1 MAVFKWMSDGMAWW
15 IRCYP
20 EAESSPHSA
29 TLGLCQR
36 PPAALR
42 SSLSALMSD
51 ATALTFLRY
60 PSRHRDWKS
69 ASILSTC
76 TSGAPSEA
84 GHFDPHKLSPGSAYE
99 EEGLGADDDQKVTPT
114 QEARDLRWRSLMQD
128 AQNGDKAAYATL
140 LTEVAP
146 LLRAITCRIWRS
158 RQDVDDIVQDI
169 LLSVHTVRHTY
180 DPARPFA
187 PWLVTIAR
195 RRIADAA
202 RRSASISRH
211 ETLVDVLPEA
221 AIDTEHAG
229 AHEARD
235 DLEHFHAALGQLGKG
250 QREAVELLKV
260 RGLSLN
266 EASALSGKSV
276 PALKVNM
283 HRALKTLRD
292 MKIFKS

>member
-1 MAVFKWMSDGMAWW
+1 MAVEWAGAISRRRRLPRAP
-15 IRCYP
+15 R
-20 EAESSPHSA
+20 SVSPSEP
-29 TLGLCQR
+29 LQ
-36 PPAALR
+36 PQ

-51 ATALTFLRY
+51 ATALTFWRSVRC

-69 ASILSTC
+69 VLILSTC
-76 TSGAPSEA
+76 TSRALSEA
-84 GHFDPHKLSPGSAYE
+84 GDFDPRKLPRGSAYE
-99 EEGLGADDDQKVTPT
+99 EDGLGADDDQKVTPT
-114 QEARDLRWRSLMQD
+114 QHARDLRWRSLMQA
-128 AQNGDKAAYATL
+128 AQSGDKAAYATL

-187 PWLVTIAR
+187 PWLVTITR

-211 ETLVDVLPEA
+211 ETLVEVLPEA
-221 AIDTEHAG
+221 AMDTEHAG

-260 RGLSLN
+260 RGLSLK

-283 HRALKTLRD
+283 HRALKTLRE